1 MMGQGG
7 NREEEKDAVNFTKIQ
22 AAAQNHEI
30 LK

>member
-1 MMGQGG
+1 MGQRGK
-7 NREEEKDAVNFTKIQ
+7 REEEKDALNVTKIQ